1 MMAFSY
7 DPSTSIGRVRL
18 LTTDREED
26 AAIFSDEEI
35 GAFLIL
41 NDDDV
46 RLAAAEA
53 LESVAVNEALV
64 LKKLT
69 TLDLST
75 DGPALAKSLLDLAA
89 RLRKSVEQQVA
100 IDYAEMAVNDF
111 SVDELLY
118 KQMQRGLF

>member
-1 MMAFSY
+1 MSFSY
-7 DPSTSIGRVRL
+7 DPSSNIGRVRL
-18 LTTDREED
+18 LTTDRDED

-35 GAFLIL
+35 GAFLLL

-53 LESVAVNEALV
+53 LESIAVNEALV

-89 RLRKSVEQQVA
+89 RLRKSVEQAVA
-100 IDYAEMAVNDF
+100 IDYAEMAVNDW
-111 SVDELLY
+111 SAGELLY
-118 KQMQRGLF
+118 RQMQRGLF